1 MPSMFQPGQRSGR
14 GRGRYRPLAEINV
27 TPLVDVMLVLLIVFM
42 VAAPLMTSGVNVDLP
57 KASANPVSQD
67 SEPLT
72 VSVNAEGK
80 IYLQETELPLTD
92 LAPKLAAIADNK
104 LDRRIFVRGDK
115 ALSYGRI
122 MEVMATIT
130 QGGFTKVALLAE
142 QAGPASP
149 AAAPAATPSAAAP
162 ATAPT
167 TAPQAPATRL
177 RVR

>member
-1 MPSMFQPGQRSGR
+1 MPSPLDRSGR
-14 GRGRYRPLAEINV
+14 GRRRYRPLAEINV

-167 TAPQAPATRL
+167 AAPQAPATRL

>member
-1 MPSMFQPGQRSGR
+1 MAMGSYGGR

-57 KASANPVSQD
+57 KTSAAPLSQD

-72 VSVNAEGK
+72 VSVNAAGK
-80 IYLQETELPLTD
+80 IFLQESETPLPELVTKLQA
-92 LAPKLAAIADNK
+92 LAQNK
-104 LDRRIFVRGDK
+104 PDRRIYVRGDK
-115 ALSYGRI
+115 TIPYGTI

-142 QAGPASP
+142 QT
-149 AAAPAATPSAAAP
+149 AAPGAAP
-162 ATAPT
+162 RRPG
-167 TAPQAPATRL
+167 R
-177 RVR
+177 